1 MLVQVIV
8 QVTILLLPAIEGA
21 TCRLPTYALSVIIV
35 ITCACVEA
43 RGGLARA
50 GGWRVLSLS

>member
-8 QVTILLLPAIEGA
+8 QVTILLPAIEGA

-35 ITCACVEA
+35 IACACVEA